1 MNTSKIILVFGKLC
15 SGKGTFCANFPE
27 HKKIVTSDVVRE
39 IIGKTSRSD
48 LQQTSHLDTTIATE
62 LCNRIDYFLS
72 INTQVIVD
80 GIRQRSIVEH
90 LLSKFNDVEMV
101 WLEVSDDVLKQRFL
115 ARKDIKDDQTF
126 EDAYEKDSN
135 LGLKELEIWLKQN
148 SNVKVI
154 NHLNKS

>member
-48 LQQTSHLDTTIATE
+48 LQQTSHLDNIIASE

-72 INTQVIVD
+72 SNTQVIVD
-80 GIRQRSIVEH
+80 GIRQQSIVEYI
-90 LLSKFNDVEMV
+90 LSKFNNVEMV
-101 WLEVSDDVLKQRFL
+101 WLEVSDEVLKQRFL

-126 EDAYEKDSN
+126 EDAYERDGK
-135 LGLKELEIWLKQN
+135 LGLKELELWLKQN

-154 NHLNKS
+154 DHLNKS